1 MPASYRFKRMV
12 FDLMVPVCL
21 VCLFATFDASAQNI
35 QCDDCYP
42 RIGIKTNLLHD
53 VVLTPDVG
61 IEISVAKKFSL
72 SMEGVYAWWSNDS
85 RHRYWRVRGGSLE
98 MRIWLGEN
106 HKERSLSGHHVGIY
120 GSFHDYDFEF
130 GGKGWQS
137 PTPTYGA
144 GIGYGFAIP
153 INKRINI
160 DFGIKAGYSAGTIIR
175 YRPECGEY
183 MGQSKTFHRYVGLTG
198 LEITLVWF
206 PGKHNKNNPN
216 YGI

>member
-1 MPASYRFKRMV
+1 MTLNVMS
-12 FDLMVPVCL
+12 L
-21 VCLFATFDASAQNI
+21 VGLVILFSTFDISAQNLR
-35 QCDDCYP
+35 CDDCYP

-53 VVLTPDVG
+53 IVLTPDVG
-61 IEISVAKKFSL
+61 IEVSVAKKFSM
-72 SMEGVYAWWSNDS
+72 SVEGVYAWRSNDS
-85 RHRYWRVRGGSLE
+85 RHRYWRIRGGTLE
-98 MRIWLGEN
+98 MRIWLGES
-106 HKERSLSGHHVGIY
+106 HIERSLTGHHIGIY

-216 YGI
+216 FGI